1 MHDSRFVPTALI
13 SSKRTSHRSTIDVEQ
28 ALFERVRDFV
38 HKHTAHPLDE
48 ITRTTRLV
56 GDIGLAGRDA
66 RKFFR
71 TFAAEFEVNW
81 DSFEALDFRAHFGS
95 EWVYLIEGGVAALLT
110 APGVVGALLLGHPAW
125 LVILCGF
132 ASFFVIIAL
141 LAAWRKERHRSS
153 DIIVQDLID
162 SAISK
167 GWRAVK

>member
-1 MHDSRFVPTALI
+1 MHDSRFVPAGLI
-13 SSKRTSHRSTIDVEQ
+13 SSKRSSHRSTIDVEQ

-38 HKHTAHPLDE
+38 HKQTAHPLDE

-66 RKFFR
+66 RKFFKA
-71 TFAAEFEVNW
+71 FAAEFDMTWE
-81 DSFEALDFRAHFGS
+81 SFEALNFRAHFGS
-95 EWVYLIEGGVAALLT
+95 EWVYFIEGGVAAFLT
-110 APGVVGALLLGHPAW
+110 VPGVVVALLLRHPAW

-153 DIIVQDLID
+153 DIVVQDLID
-162 SAISK
+162 SAISR